1 MSTMTELPPAP
12 AVGFDPDVPIEL
24 HNSDTGADRAFRLVL
39 VAASFVVLVILLAV
53 VAFLA
58 VDGWSAL
65 HTAGTKLF
73 TGSTWAPD
81 LGRFDMLPLLVG
93 SIAIAVVALLIAL
106 PVSLATALLINEY
119 LPPRFRP
126 LLTGVVDLLAT
137 VPSIVYGF
145 WGLELVSG
153 LQAPTAKWLV
163 AHVSFVPFFR
173 TSTPGSYVNSV
184 FACGLVCAVTI
195 IPIITSVSREVMAQA
210 PRDVC
215 EAAMG
220 LGGTRWGMVTDV
232 IFPFSRNGIV
242 SAALLGLGRGL
253 GETMIVVLMLSP
265 ANKLTPAILGP
276 QGLGSIAKQITQDF
290 ESASKLTQSGLVLLG
305 LILFISTL
313 VVNAIS
319 RAIVTRS
326 KAASS

>member
-1 MSTMTELPPAP
+1 VTTATELASAPPRP
-12 AVGFDPDVPIEL
+12 DEDVPL
-24 HNSDTGADRAFRLVL
+24 DLDRAAHGADRAFQIMLATAAAIVLAVL
-39 VAASFVVLVILLAV
+39 VAVVV
-53 VAFLA
+53 FLA
-58 VDGWSAL
+58 VDGWSGL
-65 HTAGTKLF
+65 QHAGTKLV
-73 TGSTWAPD
+73 TGSTWAPE

-93 SIAIAVVALLIAL
+93 SIGIALVALIIAL
-106 PVSLATALLINEY
+106 PISLATALMINEY
-119 LPPRFRP
+119 LHPRLRP
-126 LLTGVVDLLAT
+126 FLTGVVDLLAT

-153 LQAPTAKWLV
+153 LQAPPAKWL
-163 AHVSFVPFFR
+163 ADHVSFVPFFR
-173 TSTPGSYVNSV
+173 TPEPGAFGNSV

-195 IPIITSVSREVMAQA
+195 IPIITSVSRDVMSQA

-232 IFPFSRNGIV
+232 VLPFSRNGIV

-253 GETMIVVLMLSP
+253 GETMIVVLMLSQ
-265 ANKLTPAILGP
+265 ANKLTLAILGP

-290 ESASKLTQSGLVLLG
+290 HTGSALEKSALVLLG

-313 VVNAIS
+313 LVNAIS
-319 RAIVTRS
+319 RSIVNRS
-326 KAASS
+326 ARGRA